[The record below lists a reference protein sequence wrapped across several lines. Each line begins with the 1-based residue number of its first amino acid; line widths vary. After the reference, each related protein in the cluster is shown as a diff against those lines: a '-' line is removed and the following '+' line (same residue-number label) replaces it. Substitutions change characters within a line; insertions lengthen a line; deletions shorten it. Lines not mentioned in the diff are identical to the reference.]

1 LKFYIGCSGWSYSA
15 WKGPFYPPNLENS
28 DWLRY
33 YSNVFDYVEIDS
45 SFYRIPNQF
54 MIKNWFKKTPDN
66 FRFTAKFPK
75 IITHDKHLV
84 DVEKEVELFLRNM
97 APLHD
102 KTLALLIQLP
112 PSIQITPGLEGL
124 RQLVPLLDERFRYA
138 VEVRHQSWF
147 QDLAYNF
154 FANNNL
160 CMVWSQLAGIR
171 TPPIVTTDFLYVR
184 FIGDRSIDESD
195 FGKIQKDRVLEMN
208 KWAGRIKRVK
218 QDRGRSSSSNSNSSS
233 GGGGGKEISLAI
245 VAANNHYAG
254 FGPGTANMFR
264 KMVGLSEVSWTDE
277 MSPPPRQQQTDAS
290 NSHLSSK
297 NQVVKKQQS
306 RLTDFVE

>member
-15 WKGPFYPPNLENS
+15 WKGPFYPSNLENS

-84 DVEKEVELFLRNM
+84 DVEKEVEIFLRNM

-112 PSIQITPGLEGL
+112 PSMQITPGLEGL

-195 FGKIQKDRVLEMN
+195 FGKVQKDRVLEMN

-218 QDRGRSSSSNSNSSS
+218 QDRGRSSSNSSNSNSSS
-233 GGGGGKEISLAI
+233 SSGKEVSLAI

-277 MSPPPRQQQTDAS
+277 VSPPRQQTDAS
-290 NSHLSSK
+290 NSPLSSK

>member
-28 DWLRY
+28 EWLRF
-33 YSNVFDYVEIDS
+33 YSQIFDYVEIDS

-54 MIKNWFKKTPDN
+54 MVRNWAKKTPGN

-75 IITHDKHLV
+75 VITHDKHLV
-84 DVEKEVELFLRNM
+84 DIEKEVEVFLKNIE
-97 APLHD
+97 PLHE

-112 PSIQITPGLEGL
+112 PSIEIMPGLEGL
-124 RQLVPLLDERFRYA
+124 RHLAPLLDNRFRYA

-154 FANNNL
+154 FADNKI

-184 FIGDRSIDESD
+184 FIGDRTIDEKD
-195 FGKIQKDRVLEMN
+195 FGKIQKDRVSEMK
-208 KWAGRIKRVK
+208 KWARRVKRVQEENK
-218 QDRGRSSSSNSNSSS
+218 QQLN
-233 GGGGGKEISLAI
+233 LAI
-245 VAANNHYAG
+245 VSSNNHYAG

-264 KMVGLSEVSWTDE
+264 KMVGLSELSWQYKMLE
-277 MSPPPRQQQTDAS
+277 QQQQTDAN
-290 NSHLSSK
+290 NSSSTPK
-297 NQVVKKQQS
+297 SYDNEQS
-306 RLTDFVE
+306 RLTDFFE